1 MLKCWRKGNTYVFGL
16 SQETSN
22 AQCMD
27 LGFEKLIISIKLVN
41 SCQKVKSI
49 VQMMSNEARGQMQQ
63 DRCGW

>member
-27 LGFEKLIISIKLVN
+27 LGFEKLIISIK
-41 SCQKVKSI
+41 I
-49 VQMMSNEARGQMQQ
+49 GQQLSES
-63 DRCGW
+63 